1 MVDSNQTIHHPLS
14 TLSPF
19 ATPGLNPMT
28 RFILRT
34 CISALV
40 TMLLVSLLLFF
51 MMEYGSGDITIKI
64 LGIESTQEQRASYRN
79 QLGLNQSAL
88 TRYFTWLVGNDWW
101 LEERVG
107 RPLVTLQNP
116 QTEEPEWWADGGNGE
131 FIRWQMEGGELVAL
145 VRQPDGNSVERPA
158 PADIW
163 FTAAD
168 GTEQFWGLNNNNSV
182 VRWVRGAGAKLQ
194 VRTKAGFREEGD
206 NPVEFIPL
214 SKGLV
219 RGDPGE
225 SLRTGRPVAAS
236 LAGRV
241 QKTGVLA
248 LLAFVVVM
256 PLALLFGII
265 AGVNEGRFLDRFI
278 SVSGL
283 ALTATPEFV
292 TGMILIVVFGI
303 WLKWLPAVS
312 VFFSDQS
319 ILELLTSW
327 QNGKILVLPVLTLTA
342 IELGYVARMTRSSM
356 VDVMNSSY
364 IRTAIIKGLPYRMV
378 VMRHAVR
385 NALIAPITV
394 IMLHVNW
401 LIGGIVV
408 VEVVFGYPG
417 LGTYI
422 YDSAIFGDFNAVE
435 AAAMVTVVIAVATR
449 IIGDVAYILLNPRI
463 RYS

>member
-1 MVDSNQTIHHPLS
+1 
-14 TLSPF
+14 
-19 ATPGLNPMT
+19 MT
-28 RFILRT
+28 RFVLRS

-40 TMLLVSLLLFF
+40 TMLVVSLLLFF
-51 MMEYGSGDITIKI
+51 MIEYGSGDITIKL
-64 LGIESTQEQRASYRN
+64 LGIESTQEQRDSYRN
-79 QLGLNQSAL
+79 QLGLNQSAW

-101 LEERVG
+101 LEGRVG
-107 RPLVTLQNP
+107 GGQLGAIVAIENP
-116 QTEEPEWWADGGNGE
+116 QTQEPEWWVEGSTGE
-131 FIRWQMEGGELVAL
+131 RLRWEMEGGELAEL
-145 VRQPDGNSVERPA
+145 VHQPNGSSTKRPA
-158 PADIW
+158 DDAIW
-163 FTAAD
+163 FTAED
-168 GTEQFWGLNNNNSV
+168 GTQQFWGLNNNNSV
-182 VRWVRGAGAKLQ
+182 VRWVREGGATLQ
-194 VRTKAGFREEGD
+194 VRTKAGFRAEGD
-206 NPVEFIPL
+206 SPVEFIPL
-214 SKGLV
+214 SQGLL

-265 AGVNEGRFLDRFI
+265 AGVYEGRFWDRLI
-278 SVSGL
+278 SISGL

-292 TGMILIVVFGI
+292 TGMVLVLIFGI

-327 QNGKILVLPVLTLTA
+327 DSAKILVLPVLTLTA
-342 IELGYVARMTRSSM
+342 IELGYVARMTRASM
-356 VDVMNSSY
+356 VEVMNSSY
-364 IRTAIIKGLPYRMV
+364 IRTAIIKGLPYRNV
-378 VMRHAVR
+378 VLRHAVR

-401 LIGGIVV
+401 LIGGIVI

-417 LGTYI
+417 LGTYVF
-422 YDSAIFGDFNAVE
+422 DSAIFGDFNAVE
-435 AAAMVTVVIAVATR
+435 AAAMVTVAIAVATR
-449 IIGDVAYILLNPRI
+449 IIGDVAYIFLNPRI

>member
-1 MVDSNQTIHHPLS
+1 
-14 TLSPF
+14 
-19 ATPGLNPMT
+19 MT
-28 RFILRT
+28 RFVLR
-34 CISALV
+34 SALSALI
-40 TMLLVSLLLFF
+40 TMLVVSLLLFF
-51 MMEYGSGDITIKI
+51 MMEYGSGDITVKI

-79 QLGLNQSAL
+79 QLGLNQAPL
-88 TRYFTWLVGNDWW
+88 MRYFTWLAGNDWW
-101 LEERVG
+101 LEG
-107 RPLVTLQNP
+107 RLDRSLVTIENP
-116 QTEEPEWWADGGNGE
+116 QTQEPEWWVASGNGDYL
-131 FIRWQMEGGELVAL
+131 RWQMEGGDLMEL
-145 VRQPDGNSVERPA
+145 VRQPDGSSAKRPA
-158 PADIW
+158 NEDIW
-163 FTAAD
+163 FTAED
-168 GTEQFWGLNNNNSV
+168 GTQQFWGLNNNNSV
-182 VRWVRGAGAKLQ
+182 VRWVRGAGATVQ
-194 VRTKAGFREEGD
+194 VRTKAGFRVEGD
-206 NPVEFIPL
+206 SPVEFIPL
-214 SKGLV
+214 SKGLL

-236 LAGRV
+236 LPGRV
-241 QKTGVLA
+241 QKTAVLA

-292 TGMILIVVFGI
+292 TGMVLILVFGI

-319 ILELLTSW
+319 ILELLTNWNSA
-327 QNGKILVLPVLTLTA
+327 KILVLPVLTLTA
-342 IELGYVARMTRSSM
+342 IELGYVARMTRASM
-356 VDVMNSSY
+356 VEVMNSSY
-364 IRTAIIKGLPYRMV
+364 IRTAIIKGLPYRRV
-378 VMRHAVR
+378 VLRHAVR

-401 LIGGIVV
+401 LVGGIVI

-435 AAAMVTVVIAVATR
+435 AAAMVTVAIAVATR
-449 IIGDVAYILLNPRI
+449 IIGDVAYIFLNPRI

>member
-1 MVDSNQTIHHPLS
+1 
-14 TLSPF
+14 
-19 ATPGLNPMT
+19 MT
-28 RFILRT
+28 RFILRSLF
-34 CISALV
+34 SAIF
-40 TMLLVSLLLFF
+40 TMLIVSLLLFF
-51 MMEYGSGDITIKI
+51 MVEYGRGDITVKI
-64 LGIESTQEQRASYRN
+64 LGIESTPEQRASYRN
-79 QLGLNQSAL
+79 QLGLNQSPW
-88 TRYFTWLVGNDWW
+88 TRYFTWLAGNDWW
-101 LEERVG
+101 LERRVD
-107 RPLVTLQNP
+107 RSLVTVRNP
-116 QTEEPEWWADGGNGE
+116 QTGEPEWWTVGANDE
-131 FIRWQMEGGELVAL
+131 LLRWQMQDGELIEL
-145 VRQPDGNSVERPA
+145 IRQPDGSAAQRPA
-158 PADIW
+158 PEESW

-168 GTEQFWGLNNNNSV
+168 GTQQFWGVNNNNSV
-182 VRWVRGAGAKLQ
+182 VRWVRGAGAAVQ
-194 VRTKAGFREEGD
+194 VRTKAGFRVERD
-206 NPVEFIPL
+206 SPVEFIPL

-236 LAGRV
+236 LPGRV
-241 QKTGVLA
+241 QKTAVLA

-265 AGVNEGRFLDRFI
+265 AGINEGRFLDRAI
-278 SVSGL
+278 SITGL

-292 TGMILIVVFGI
+292 TGMVLILIFGI

-319 ILELLTSW
+319 IFELLTNWNSA
-327 QNGKILVLPVLTLTA
+327 KILVLPVLTLTA
-342 IELGYVARMTRSSM
+342 VELGYVARMTRTSM
-356 VDVMNSSY
+356 VEVMNSSY

-401 LIGGIVV
+401 LVGGVV
-408 VEVVFGYPG
+408 IVEVVFGYPG

-435 AAAMVTVVIAVATR
+435 AAAMVTVAIAVITR